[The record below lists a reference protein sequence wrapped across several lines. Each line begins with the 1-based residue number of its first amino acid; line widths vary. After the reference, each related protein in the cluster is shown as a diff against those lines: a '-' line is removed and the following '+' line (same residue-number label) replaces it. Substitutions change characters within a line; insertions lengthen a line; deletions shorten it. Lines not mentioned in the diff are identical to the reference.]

1 MPEPKKDSAFA
12 EGGVKSAKLSEVIL
26 KKLERMIL
34 EGILVP
40 GEKLPPERELAK
52 QFEVSRPSLREALQI
67 LEAKHLVCRKQGGGT
82 FVSEKLLG
90 GLADPLF
97 DLIAKNNES
106 QFDLL
111 EFRLGLEGMSAYYA
125 AMRGTPADFDKIG
138 EKYAAIGDVQ
148 IENDIRLEAE
158 AVYEFYIAI
167 CEASHNMV
175 LLHLG
180 RSMAPLLID
189 NIEQNLTI
197 LSRKPGVDL
206 KVISYRE
213 KLYQSILSGYSEKA
227 WAASHRH
234 LGYIEEVLLSL
245 TEESSRMERSLRRM
259 QHS

>member
-1 MPEPKKDSAFA
+1 MPEPIDDSTFA
-12 EGGVKSAKLSEVIL
+12 DAGVKPAKLSEVIL
-26 KKLERMIL
+26 EKLERMIL
-34 EGILVP
+34 EGILLP

-67 LEAKHLVCRKQGGGT
+67 LEAKHLVRRRQGGGT
-82 FVSEKLLG
+82 FVSDKLLG
-90 GLADPLF
+90 SLSDPLF
-97 DLIAKNNES
+97 DLIARNKES

-138 EKYAAIGDVQ
+138 GKYAAIADAQ

-197 LSRKPGVDL
+197 LARKPGVDS
-206 KVISYRE
+206 KVINYRE
-213 KLYQSILSGYSEKA
+213 KLFQSILSGYSEKA

-234 LGYIEEVLLSL
+234 LAYIEEVLLSL
-245 TEESSRMERSLRRM
+245 TEEDSRMERSLRRM
-259 QHS
+259 QHG

>member
-1 MPEPKKDSAFA
+1 MPNSINDSAFA
-12 EGGVKSAKLSEVIL
+12 EGGVKSAKLSEVIQE
-26 KKLERMIL
+26 KLERMIL

-67 LEAKHLVCRKQGGGT
+67 LEAKNLVHRKQGGGT
-82 FVSEKLLG
+82 FVSDKLLG
-90 GLADPLF
+90 SLADPLF

-125 AMRGTPADFDKIG
+125 AMRGTPADFEKIR
-138 EKYAAIGDVQ
+138 EKYEAIADAQ

-189 NIEQNLTI
+189 NIDQNLTI
-197 LSRKPGVDL
+197 LARKPGVDT
-206 KVISYRE
+206 KVINYRE
-213 KLYQSILSGYSEKA
+213 KLFQSILSGYSEKA
-227 WAASHRH
+227 WAASHQH
-234 LGYIEEVLLSL
+234 LAYIEEVLLSL
-245 TEESSRMERSLRRM
+245 TEENSRMERSLRRM
-259 QHS
+259 QRG

>member
-1 MPEPKKDSAFA
+1 MPRQLDDSALT
-12 EGGVKSAKLSEVIL
+12 EGGVKSAKLSEVIQGE
-26 KKLERMIL
+26 LERMIL
-34 EGILVP
+34 DGTLLP
-40 GEKLPPERELAK
+40 GEKLSPERELAK

-67 LEAKHLVCRKQGGGT
+67 LEAKNLVCRKQGGGT
-82 FVSEKLLG
+82 FVNDELLG
-90 GLADPLF
+90 SLSDPLF
-97 DLIAKNNES
+97 DLISKNNES

-125 AMRGTPADFDKIG
+125 AMRGTPADFEEIG
-138 EKYAAIGDVQ
+138 KKYAAIGDVQ

-197 LSRKPGVDL
+197 LAKKPGVDSQ
-206 KVISYRE
+206 VNSYRE
-213 KLYQSILSGYSEKA
+213 KLFQSILSGYSEKA

-234 LGYIEEVLLSL
+234 LAYIEEILLSL
-245 TEESSRMERSLRRM
+245 TEENSQMERSLRRM